1 MRRSWVRISLGAL
14 IVDGIDPICGMVGK
28 IPAHGHYFCCTLCIE
43 KYEQMYHIRPKSYK
57 DKIPAILLVGILLF
71 GGIFCIYNREFMTY
85 FMGIVLVSLSVL
97 KIIDWGGFI
106 EAFRMYDLIAKK
118 SLVYASV
125 YPIIELSAGIL
136 LIMNIFIR
144 FAAVIV
150 VLVTF
155 IGSISSIQ
163 IIYRKRSVR
172 CACMGTRIKV
182 PMTAF
187 TLVENL
193 VMFGMAMLLIT
204 SFSW

>member
-1 MRRSWVRISLGAL
+1 
-14 IVDGIDPICGMVGK
+14 
-28 IPAHGHYFCCTLCIE
+28 
-43 KYEQMYHIRPKSYK
+43 
-57 DKIPAILLVGILLF
+57 
-71 GGIFCIYNREFMTY
+71 
-85 FMGIVLVSLSVL
+85 
-97 KIIDWGGFI
+97 
-106 EAFRMYDLIAKK
+106 
-118 SLVYASV
+118 LVYASV

-136 LIMNIFIR
+136 LIMNIFVR

-155 IGSISSIQ
+155 VGSISSIQ

-172 CACMGTRIKV
+172 CACMGTKIKV